1 LALNIKIEKKPAL
14 TGGIMEQ
21 TATPTATKPFPRFW
35 VSFGWVL
42 LYFALQIVMGI
53 IAIAIVA
60 VQKGLSDPN
69 AIAALA
75 QNLPLI
81 ALPTMWSLVAASLL
95 TLAMLGFYLSR
106 KGRASAIYLDRW
118 SQMDLG
124 PTIAMSVGLVLI
136 GFGFNYLYATYVFPD
151 IQMQESTRK
160 LFEAIPKTTMNM
172 IMLFSVVAIFAPLLE
187 ELLFRGLLQ
196 TSLSHYI
203 PNWAAIALSA
213 AIFAAFHG
221 DPFAFPA
228 LMALGAVFGIIYYKT
243 GSLRVTI
250 LLHMLNNAAALAI
263 G

>member
-1 LALNIKIEKKPAL
+1 
-14 TGGIMEQ
+14 MEQ
-21 TATPTATKPFPRFW
+21 AATPLATKPFPRFW

-60 VQKGLSDPN
+60 AQKGMTDP
-69 AIAALA
+69 AEMSKLGT
-75 QNLPLI
+75 NLPLI

-118 SQMDLG
+118 SQMELVRTLG
-124 PTIAMSVGLVLI
+124 MSVGLVMI
-136 GFGFNYLYATYVFPD
+136 GVGFNYLYATYIFPD
-151 IQMQESTRK
+151 IEMQESTRK
-160 LFEAIPKTTMNM
+160 LFEAIPKTTVNM
-172 IMLFSVVAIFAPLLE
+172 VMLFSVVAILAPVLE

-196 TSLSHYI
+196 TSLSHHI

-213 AIFAAFHG
+213 GIFAAFHG
-221 DPFAFPA
+221 DPYAFPA
-228 LMALGAVFGIIYYKT
+228 LMALGAVFGFIYYKT
-243 GSLRVTI
+243 GSLRITI
-250 LLHMLNNAAALAI
+250 LLHMLNNAAALAL

>member
-1 LALNIKIEKKPAL
+1 
-14 TGGIMEQ
+14 MEQ
-21 TATPTATKPFPRFW
+21 SATPLATKPFPRFW

-53 IAIAIVA
+53 VAIAIVA
-60 VQKGLSDPN
+60 AQKGLTDPN
-69 AIAALA
+69 EAAALA
-75 QNLPLI
+75 QNLSLI

-118 SQMDLG
+118 SQMDLV
-124 PTIAMSVGLVLI
+124 PTLAMSVGLVLI

-151 IQMQESTRK
+151 IEMQESTRK
-160 LFEAIPKTTMNM
+160 LFEAIPKTTVNM

-196 TSLSHYI
+196 TSLSHHI
-203 PNWAAIALSA
+203 PNWAAIAVSA
-213 AIFAAFHG
+213 GIFAAFHG
-221 DPFAFPA
+221 DPYAFPA
-228 LMALGAVFGIIYYKT
+228 LMALGAVFGFIYYKT
-243 GSLRVTI
+243 GSLRMTI
-250 LLHMLNNAAALAI
+250 LLHMLNNAAALML